1 MENQLEGR
9 NPILE
14 CLQRNRRDIHHLWVD
29 ERAKP
34 ERRLEEIVS
43 LARARGIAIDPVP
56 RRDLDRR
63 ADGRV
68 HNGIIARVDPP
79 KTWKTG
85 DLLNSITSQSP
96 FLILCD
102 ELTYEHN
109 LGAILRSSLGFGVDG
124 LFLPT
129 RRGAQL
135 SPVVQ
140 RVAMGAVEDVP
151 IVRESMYSALK
162 QVKRAGI
169 PIWGADMSGRPA
181 DEVDLSG
188 PIALVMGGEGRGL
201 SSGLKQR
208 CDGLVSIPLSGGL
221 ESLNVSVAAA
231 LLMYEKRRQD
241 RALERGSLEPG
252 AD

>member
-14 CLQRNRRDIHHLWVD
+14 CLQRGKRTLHHVWVD
-29 ERAKP
+29 DHAKP
-34 ERRLEEIVS
+34 ERRLETIVTM
-43 LARARGIAIDPVP
+43 ARERGVRVDLVP
-56 RRDLDRR
+56 RRELDRR
-63 ADGRV
+63 AEGRV

-79 KTWKTG
+79 RTWKTG
-85 DLLNSITSQSP
+85 DLLDHIADRVP
-96 FLILCD
+96 FLLLCD

-109 LGAILRSSLGFGVDG
+109 LGAILRSALGFGVDG

-129 RRGAQL
+129 KRGAQL

-151 IVRESMYSALK
+151 IVRESPYAALK
-162 QVKRAGI
+162 LIQKAGI
-169 PIWGADMSGRPA
+169 PVWGADMSGRPA
-181 DEVDLSG
+181 DRVDLTG
-188 PIALVMGGEGRGL
+188 PVAFVMGGEGRGL
-201 SSGLKQR
+201 SDGIRKR
-208 CDGLVSIPLSGGL
+208 CDGVVSIPLHGGL

-241 RALERGSLEPG
+241 RTG
-252 AD
+252 AP